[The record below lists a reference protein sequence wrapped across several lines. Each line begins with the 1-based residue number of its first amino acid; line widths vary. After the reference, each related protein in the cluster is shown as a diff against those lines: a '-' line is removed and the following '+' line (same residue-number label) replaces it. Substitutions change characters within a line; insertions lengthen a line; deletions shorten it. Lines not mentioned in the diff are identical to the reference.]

1 MPPLT
6 PLIRRLS
13 SAQAVPSKDDLAKQ
27 KSKAESSHKGS
38 RNYSR
43 CTSGGRPPP
52 PESVSLPDD
61 LPIPDAAPQSS
72 GSRVDLQA
80 FTATILAALSLQLD
94 GLSSS
99 VDAIIWT
106 WPRSS
111 RVSRFSRRS
120 GKIDAVGAF
129 LSSPML
135 PADGLPE
142 MELGILG
149 ILPDSLQSRIA

>member
-27 KSKAESSHKGS
+27 KSKAEPSHKGS

-61 LPIPDAAPQSS
+61 LPIPDAAPPQSS

-80 FTATILAALSLQLD
+80 FTAIILAALSPQLD

-99 VDAIIWT
+99 VDAIKLDLAT
-106 WPRSS
+106 
-111 RVSRFSRRS
+111 
-120 GKIDAVGAF
+120 
-129 LSSPML
+129 
-135 PADGLPE
+135 
-142 MELGILG
+142 
-149 ILPDSLQSRIA
+149 LQSGVTVLSTERQDRCSRSLPQQPHAACGWPP